1 MYNCRIES
9 YICTTMIKREMTTL
23 LRTGVREMPVVTITG
38 PRQSGKT
45 TLVRET
51 LPKYGY
57 VNLERKDLR
66 EEALADPVGMLERL
80 GDKVILDEVQHAPD
94 LLSYIQV
101 RVDEK
106 RKNGQYV
113 LTGSQNLLLLEKV
126 SQSLAGRTHVLH
138 LLPLSARELHRAG
151 LLDNDPWAWVHK
163 GGYPAMAA
171 GPARRGNWLQSYI
184 ETYVQRDVRQV
195 LNVQD
200 LDRFGRFITLCAART
215 GQLWNQGSVA
225 TELGVDATTINRW
238 LSLLQSSYI
247 VFKLQPH
254 HRNYNKRLVKTPK
267 LYFHD
272 TGLACNLLGIP
283 SPSAL
288 ALHWMK
294 GPLLENAIMADRLK
308 ARYNAGLAPGL
319 SFWRDNHGH
328 EIDLLEEGNPM
339 HAVEV
344 KAGSTLT
351 TDMRAG
357 LEWYRDLTGEAPR
370 CTLVYL
376 GDVSST
382 RNGIAVANWRKFLTG
397 KA

>member
-1 MYNCRIES
+1 M
-9 YICTTMIKREMTTL
+9 
-23 LRTGVREMPVVTITG
+23 
-38 PRQSGKT
+38 
-45 TLVRET
+45 
-51 LPKYGY
+51 
-57 VNLERKDLR
+57 
-66 EEALADPVGMLERL
+66 
-80 GDKVILDEVQHAPD
+80 ILDEVQHAPD

-106 RKNGQYV
+106 RRNGVYV

-126 SQSLAGRTHVLH
+126 SQSLAGRSYVLH
-138 LLPLSARELHRAG
+138 LLPLSARELLRAG
-151 LLDNDPWAWVHK
+151 LLGEDPWAWVHK
-163 GGYPAMAA
+163 GGYPAMAT
-171 GPARRGNWLQSYI
+171 GRVRKGNWLQSYI

-215 GQLWNQGSVA
+215 GQLWNQSSVS
-225 TELGVDATTINRW
+225 TELGVDATTVQRW

-254 HRNYNKRLVKTPK
+254 HRNYNKRLVRTPK

-272 TGLACNLLGIP
+272 TGLACSLLGIP
-283 SPSAL
+283 SPKDL
-288 ALHWMK
+288 AMHWMK
-294 GPLLENAIMADRLK
+294 GPLLENAIVVDRLK

-339 HAVEV
+339 HAIEV
-344 KAGSTLT
+344 KAGSTLSAE
-351 TDMRAG
+351 MRAG
-357 LEWYRDLTGEAPR
+357 LEWYRDLAGGNTR

-376 GDVSST
+376 GDVRST
-382 RNGIAVANWRKFLTG
+382 RDGITVVKWKDFLAG
-397 KA
+397 NSR